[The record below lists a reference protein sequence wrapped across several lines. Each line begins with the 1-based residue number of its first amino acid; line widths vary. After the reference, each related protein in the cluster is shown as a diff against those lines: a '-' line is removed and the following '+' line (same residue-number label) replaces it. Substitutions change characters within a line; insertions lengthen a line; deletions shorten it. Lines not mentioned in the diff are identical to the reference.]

1 MFCGLEEDEEFVVA
15 FSELELLP
23 ALLTEENKIKTN
35 QTKLMAFKHRTMITL
50 KRDISNTD
58 SESKDHA
65 K

>member
-1 MFCGLEEDEEFVVA
+1 MA

-35 QTKLMAFKHRTMITL
+35 QTKHRTVITL
-50 KRDISNTD
+50 KSTLSNPD
-58 SESKDHA
+58 SENKDHA

>member
-35 QTKLMAFKHRTMITL
+35 QTKLMAFKHRTMTTL
-50 KRDISNTD
+50 KRDI
-58 SESKDHA
+58 KQP
-65 K
+65 